1 MQNQNID
8 IETKLEDDSTLVAF
22 LKGEIDHHTAAKIRS
37 LLDIK
42 IESIHPKLLVLDF
55 TQITF
60 MDSSGIGLVMG
71 RYKLMKYF
79 GGNLKI
85 INPSPQIKK
94 VMSLAGFDRLAV
106 IEKTN
111 KPKRSDYIGK
121 KWNET
126 SNSKQVFKWKFC

>member
-126 SNSKQVFKWKFC
+126 SNTQ

>member
-1 MQNQNID
+1 MQKID
-8 IETKLEDDSTLVAF
+8 VEIKLENDVLIAF
-22 LKGEIDHHTAAKIRS
+22 LKGEIDHHTSSTIRS

-42 IESIHPKLLVLDF
+42 IESTHPKLLILDF
-55 TQITF
+55 TNISI

-85 INPSPQIKK
+85 INPSPQIQK
-94 VMSLAGFDRLAV
+94 VMNLAGFNRLAV
-106 IEKTN
+106 IEKV
-111 KPKRSDYIGK
+111 KPTKRSGYVGT

-126 SNSKQVFKWKFC
+126 SSSE

>member
-1 MQNQNID
+1 MQKID
-8 IETKLEDDSTLVAF
+8 VEIKLENDVLIAF
-22 LKGEIDHHTAAKIRS
+22 LKGEIDHHTSSTIRS

-42 IESIHPKLLVLDF
+42 IESTHPKLLILDF
-55 TQITF
+55 TNISF

-85 INPSPQIKK
+85 INPSPQIQK
-94 VMSLAGFDRLAV
+94 VMNLAGFNRLAV
-106 IEKTN
+106 IEKV
-111 KPKRSDYIGK
+111 KPTKRSGYVGT

-126 SNSKQVFKWKFC
+126 SSSE

>member
-1 MQNQNID
+1 MQNQNIE

-121 KWNET
+121 KWNEA